1 MIFRIDQDFYNKVS
15 SPERAQLYS
24 DMILHGHYVDCHP
37 KLRKSFYADV
47 ATHGSTLQKNLLEK
61 DPSLNIPTMF
71 KLHLTSLDVNA
82 FSIEQIRIMV
92 EKPAL
97 LLVENEANERQ
108 VYYEIIRKYAKKD
121 KSFKSLFVKL
131 EESIYSGDL
140 DFDQAGGYSQ
150 LGPLFESH
158 DKVKY
163 QGTAK
168 LKVCMLADRDT
179 DNSIS
184 YDSNKNAF
192 FNFVCG
198 KDNSTVKDT
207 DIYTTSQ
214 SPIIWHMWYFRAIE
228 NYFPPKQFIGL
239 GLDPTKAEAVPS
251 DWHYKDLSSIPG
263 YEKKNLSQLTKGMSI
278 DDYEDGLQHFPSPD
292 GPSEMQLFLLKL
304 VRII

>member
-1 MIFRIDQDFYNKVS
+1 MIFQIDQTFYDKVTA
-15 SPERAQLYS
+15 PDRAQLYC

-37 KLRKSFYADV
+37 KLRESFYADI

-61 DPSLNIPTMF
+61 DPSLNIPTRF
-71 KLHLTSLDVNA
+71 RQHLTSLDVNS
-82 FSIEQIRIMV
+82 FSFEQLQAMV

-131 EESIYSGDL
+131 EESIDNGDL

-168 LKVCMLADRDT
+168 LKICMLTDRDT
-179 DNSIS
+179 DNNTS
-184 YDSNKNAF
+184 YDRNKNVF
-192 FNFVCG
+192 FEFVCG
-198 KDNSTVKDT
+198 KDSNTIVEG

-239 GLDPTKAEAVPS
+239 GLDPTKAETVPS
-251 DWHYKDLSSIPG
+251 DWHYKNLSSIPG
-263 YEKKNLSQLTKGMSI
+263 YKKKNLSQLTKGMSI
-278 DDYEDGLQHFPSPD
+278 DDYEDGLQHFPSSG